1 MTTEKHPPFRAGTLE
16 HVCKLIAELCSGSE
30 LTRIMA
36 EIPLRSDPGEGNTK
50 WRRLAHAVSSNQART
65 QNGNALVALIA
76 TSIRPERILDRAD
89 AAGQTRDEL
98 NQALSLV
105 ALRVRDDGR
114 VARTIQA
121 CTVDE
126 ATARTQHLGGML
138 QRRGAHAEVL
148 AYGRPEL
155 LRTDYYEAVFEAI
168 KRLGSRLRADAR
180 NCGDGYGLVEAV
192 MAGGSPRIR
201 LNSLSTR
208 TQRDEQLGVANLA
221 KGLFSA
227 FRNPAAHEPRI
238 EWNLS
243 EQDALD
249 VLGTLS
255 VIHRRLD
262 GATVTQEK
270 VPDPSSPGR

>member
-1 MTTEKHPPFRAGTLE
+1 MSAVKHPPFPAGTLE
-16 HVCKLIAELCSGSE
+16 HVCKLIAELYSGSE

-50 WRRLAHAVSSNQART
+50 WRRLAHSVSSNQTRT
-65 QNGNALVALIA
+65 QNGNALIALIT
-76 TSIRPERILDRAD
+76 TSMRPERILDRAD
-89 AAGQTRDEL
+89 AAQQTRDQL

-105 ALRVRDDGR
+105 ALKVRDDGR
-114 VARTIQA
+114 VAHTARA
-121 CTVDE
+121 KTVDE
-126 ATARTQHLGGML
+126 AEARTEHLRVML
-138 QRRGAHAEVL
+138 QRRGAHPEVL
-148 AYGRPEL
+148 AYCRPEL
-155 LRTDYYEAVFEAI
+155 MRSDYYEAVFEAI
-168 KRLGSRLRADAR
+168 KGLGSRLRQMTGVD
-180 NCGDGYGLVEAV
+180 GDGYGLVEAA
-192 MAGGSPRIR
+192 MAGSTPRLR
-201 LNSLSTR
+201 LNSLRTR

-238 EWNLS
+238 EWSLS

-262 GATVTQEK
+262 AATITTH
-270 VPDPSSPGR
+270 